1 MLCTAYLFL
10 WSHRPLKMEIN
21 WSLID
26 IGSKMKINNT
36 RNANAVSRHHQFS
49 SQLSDIS
56 SSGTFSLSKWKVHF
70 LHISS
75 SLDLAIFHN
84 KFNFSHSAVSL
95 FSIQFNLSRHNQW
108 LLTTFTILK
117 TCLLAPNYIASDP
130 AKIIL
135 DPEKLDNALAPA
147 SN

>member
-1 MLCTAYLFL
+1 MHCLSFF
-10 WSHRPLKMEIN
+10 HRPLKMVIN

-36 RNANAVSRHHQFS
+36 RNADAVSRHHQFS

-56 SSGTFSLSKWKVHF
+56 SFGTFSLSKWKVHL

-84 KFNFSHSAVSL
+84 KFNFSHSTVSL

-108 LLTTFTILK
+108 LLTTFTIIK
-117 TCLLAPNYIASDP
+117 TLQVRGPSGPQLLVGGPSGQ
-130 AKIIL
+130 L
-135 DPEKLDNALAPA
+135 DFVLRALRR
-147 SN
+147 SGRV